1 MSILSE
7 HTITLKNET
16 ITMMSISHS
25 AINPSIAICTTS
37 RVILFNDQ
45 GEKLDYDFTHNQK
58 PTAIVWHPIQPQLTI
73 GWQNGLI
80 TLWSEDTRTSKEE
93 SAVHKGEINLIQYN
107 TNGSRMVSADIN
119 GLVVVWRGI
128 TPMCTYQKE
137 GIQTI
142 CIFAELNN
150 IIKAQNLF
158 LFGGKSGLVYL
169 ADDSKYCQEII
180 KVVGSI
186 KCMMIYEKYNSAII
200 ISNTL
205 LLVQFKIST
214 SEKIQ
219 PDKKVKLSIAGDS
232 ESLQS
237 IWIGQCLIAISS
249 NENMIRMFQLEA
261 DENYVI
267 TLHEY
272 QELYPK
278 DKILNDKITCIQYS
292 KKSKNLIAGTKDG
305 KLLFWKNFASTDESP
320 VESEQ
325 WKTFKIINH
334 NKPINEIV
342 IGKNSGLIAAR
353 SSDSVRIVQ
362 ETLVHGKIQDTVRIL
377 QVEFNKI
384 LIYLKNDQ
392 QNQDKGVWPMFLW
405 DSKYPI
411 KSIDCTQQYLL
422 IQSAN
427 KIEISEF
434 TNNSQILSKSS
445 FDKKCV
451 KAALFQENLILFHEY
466 KFEVTNFKG
475 VQKYFVDFSESD
487 GAIANYEFNNKTM
500 VIWTHNNYFRLYDFS
515 RREAQLQGFNC
526 KFENDKGSLGKIKQC
541 AVNCDGINVA
551 IIADNHGNQNDQFFV
566 YNSENNNFQ
575 SFELPKYRKA
585 IQIMWDYSDP
595 RLFGVTTICT
605 KIKTN
610 SENDVEEEQ
619 TDFRAKKFFTFFF
632 NPQLGIKEQDC
643 YILDEKQEGV
653 LSIRIP
659 YIYVIQIKEILVNDS
674 QKQQQSTQNQDNLKN
689 DSKVVQRKE
698 QSYRIQDI
706 LMNDFIGLER
716 ADEPTKRAVINFS
729 YHLSCGNLDEAYKSV
744 KAIQNPTVW
753 EKMAQMSVK
762 TRRLDVAEI
771 CIGNMRFA
779 RGAKAIRETKK
790 EPEFEAQLAMV
801 AIQLNMISEAEKLY
815 YQCKRYDLLNKLYQ
829 AQGQWEKAVE
839 IAEKHDRI
847 NLLSTYYKLAKQYE
861 ISKEWDKAIQYY
873 EKSGNAL
880 KEVPRMFY
888 EADELQY
895 LEGYVLQKKNP
906 VLQKWWGNHL
916 ESEEKYEEAMKF
928 YIEANDALGII
939 RLLLHQDNLR
949 HAKEICN
956 EKNDPAAHYYL
967 AKYLEA
973 KNIIPEAIQFYT
985 KAQYYS
991 EAIRLAKE
999 ANLISDVTAI
1009 SLQAPQLIMIQ
1020 SAIYFEQK
1028 KIIDKAVLLYMR
1040 GGQLQKALYLA
1051 QKEKLT
1057 DYVKKINQE
1066 ISLKKQETVD
1076 LTFTN
1081 TGSLKETPSQQKL
1094 ANQQQSQQQSIQ
1106 SKDKTPP
1113 PGSLQ
1118 DLINKKQFDK
1128 VLETCDNQ
1136 GLQITDDLV
1145 KQMLDG
1151 LDDKRK
1157 KEVQLLIAEKSKK
1170 MGNFEQASKMYIQ
1183 MGERVKA
1190 MKALCKLGDVEKIIA
1205 FANNARMAEI
1215 FILAG
1220 NYLQTGD
1227 WHKTPDIMKHI
1238 IQFYNKAKAFDH
1250 LANFFEACSSVEID
1264 EYRDYDKACAALKE
1278 AIKYSEKSTNQ
1289 QKTQQLQQKL
1299 KLISEFIQAKQ
1310 KSPQEMIQLYYK
1322 LLNDSNIEYAVR
1334 QGDIFAELIEYYYAQ
1349 GQYEKAYEEMQ
1360 KMQKKSIVL
1369 NPYLDQ
1375 ELIQKVMN
1383 YMKQQVGSQ
1392 QQQQKQQ
1399 QNKKQSYGKQQ
1410 EQNDDDFQ
1418 EEDVIDDG
1426 I

>member
-7 HTITLKNET
+7 HTISIKSET
-16 ITMMSISHS
+16 ITMMSVSHS
-25 AINPSIAICTTS
+25 AISPSIAICTIS
-37 RVILFNDQ
+37 RVMLYNDQ
-45 GEKLDYDFTHNQK
+45 GEKFDYELARNQK
-58 PTAIVWHPIQPQLTI
+58 PTAIAWHPIQPQLSI
-73 GWQNGLI
+73 GWQNGTI
-80 TLWSEDTRTSKEE
+80 TIWQEDTRTAKEE
-93 SAVHKGEINLIQYN
+93 SAVHKEEINLIQYN
-107 TNGSRMVSADIN
+107 TNGSRMVSADIS

-128 TPMCTYQKE
+128 TPMSTYQKE
-137 GIQTI
+137 GIMTI
-142 CIFAELNN
+142 CIFADLNN

-158 LFGGKSGLVYL
+158 FFGGKSGLVCL
-169 ADDSKYCQEII
+169 ADDSKHCSEVC

-186 KCMMIYEKYNSAII
+186 KCLMIYEKYNSVII
-200 ISNTL
+200 ITSGL

-214 SEKIQ
+214 SEKTQ
-219 PDKKVKLSIAGDS
+219 PDKKVKLSIAGEP

-237 IWIGQCLIAISS
+237 VWIGQCLIAISS

-267 TLHEY
+267 TLHEF
-272 QELYPK
+272 QEQYPNE
-278 DKILNDKITCIQYS
+278 KILNDKITCVQYS
-292 KKSKNLIAGTKDG
+292 KKSKNLVAGTKDG
-305 KLLFWKNFASTDESP
+305 RLVFWKNYALTDESP

-325 WKTFKIINH
+325 WKALKIITL
-334 NKPINEIV
+334 NKTVNEIA
-342 IGKNSGLIAAR
+342 IGKNSGVIAAR
-353 SSDSVRIVQ
+353 SADSVRIVQ
-362 ETLVHGKIQDTVRIL
+362 ESLVHGKIYENVRVL
-377 QVEFNKI
+377 QVEHNKI
-384 LIYLKNDQ
+384 LIYFKNDS
-392 QNQDKGVWPMFLW
+392 QNQDKEKGPWSMFLW
-405 DSKYPI
+405 DSKFPI
-411 KSIDCTQQYLL
+411 KSIDCSQQHLL
-422 IQSAN
+422 VQSAN

-434 TNNSQILSKSS
+434 TNNSQILAKSS
-445 FDKKCV
+445 FDRKCV
-451 KAALFQENLILFHEY
+451 KAALFQEDLILFYEY

-487 GAIANYEFNNKTM
+487 GIIANYEFNNKTM

-515 RREAQLQGFNC
+515 RREAQLSGFNC
-526 KFENDKGSLGKIKQC
+526 KFENDKGPLGTIKQC
-541 AVNCDGINVA
+541 AVNCDGSNVA
-551 IIADNHGNQNDQFFV
+551 IIADNHGNQNDLFFV
-566 YNSENNNFQ
+566 YNPENNNFQ
-575 SFELPKYRKA
+575 SFELPQYRKA
-585 IQIMWDYSDP
+585 TQIMWDYSDP
-595 RLFGVTTICT
+595 RFFGVTTICT

-619 TDFRAKKFFTFFF
+619 ADFRAKKFFTFFF
-632 NPQLGIKEQDC
+632 NPQTGIKEQDC
-643 YILDEKQEGV
+643 YVLDEKQEGV

-659 YIYVIQIKEILVNDS
+659 HINVIQK
-674 QKQQQSTQNQDNLKN
+674 
-689 DSKVVQRKE
+689 KE

-706 LMNDFIGLER
+706 LMNDFTGLER

-829 AQGQWEKAVE
+829 AQGQWEKALE
-839 IAEKHDRI
+839 IAGRNTDRI
-847 NLLSTYYKLAKQYE
+847 NLL
-861 ISKEWDKAIQYY
+861 INEWDKAIQYY
-873 EKSGNAL
+873 EKSGNAQ
-880 KEVPRMFY
+880 KEIPRMFY

-895 LEGYVLQKKNP
+895 LEGYVLQKKDP
-906 VLQKWWGNHL
+906 VLYKWWGNHL
-916 ESEEKYEEAMKF
+916 ESQEQYEEAMKF
-928 YIEANDALGII
+928 YRDSNDALGIV
-939 RLLLHQDNLR
+939 RVLLHQDNVR
-949 HAKEICN
+949 HAKETCN
-956 EKNDPAAHYYL
+956 DKNDPAAPL
-967 AKYLEA
+967 LLSQISRSPRTLSLRPF
-973 KNIIPEAIQFYT
+973 NIIQ
-985 KAQYYS
+985 
-991 EAIRLAKE
+991 RLNTIVKPLDWQRRPI
-999 ANLISDVTAI
+999 LISDVTAI
-1009 SLQAPQLIMIQ
+1009 SLQAPKLIMIQ

-1040 GGQLQKALYLA
+1040 GGQLQKALQLA

-1066 ISLKKQETVD
+1066 IALQKQETVD

-1081 TGSLKETPSQQKL
+1081 TGSLKEAPSQQKL
-1094 ANQQQSQQQSIQ
+1094 GNQQQPQQQSTQ
-1106 SKDKTPP
+1106 SRDKAPP

-1118 DLINKKQFDK
+1118 DLINKKQFEK
-1128 VLETCDNQ
+1128 VLEMCDSQ

-1215 FILAG
+1215 YILAG

-1227 WHKTPDIMKHI
+1227 WHKTPELMKHI
-1238 IQFYNKAKAFDH
+1238 IQFYSKAKAFDH

-1278 AIKYSEKSTNQ
+1278 AIKYSDKSTNQ

-1299 KLISEFIQAKQ
+1299 KLINDFVQAKQ
-1310 KSPQEMIQLYYK
+1310 KSPQEMLQLYYK

-1383 YMKQQVGSQ
+1383 YMKQKVGSQ
-1392 QQQQKQQ
+1392 QQQQQQSQ
-1399 QNKKQSYGKQQ
+1399 QNKKQPFGRQQ
-1410 EQNDDDFQ
+1410 EQNEDDFQ
-1418 EEDVIDDG
+1418 EEEVIDDG

>member
-7 HTITLKNET
+7 HTILIKNET
-16 ITMMSISHS
+16 ITMMSVSNS
-25 AINPSIAICTTS
+25 AISPSIAICTIS
-37 RVILFNDQ
+37 RVMLYNDQ
-45 GEKLDYDFTHNQK
+45 GEKFDYELARNQK
-58 PTAIVWHPIQPQLTI
+58 PTAIAWHPIQPQLAI
-73 GWQNGLI
+73 GWQNGTI
-80 TLWSEDTRTSKEE
+80 TIWQEDTRTAKEE
-93 SAVHKGEINLIQYN
+93 SAVHKEEINLIQYN
-107 TNGSRMVSADIN
+107 TSGSRMVSADIS

-128 TPMCTYQKE
+128 TPMSTYQKE
-137 GIQTI
+137 GIMTI
-142 CIFAELNN
+142 CIFADLNN

-158 LFGGKSGLVYL
+158 FFGGKSGLVCL
-169 ADDSKYCQEII
+169 ADDSKHCSEVC

-186 KCMMIYEKYNSAII
+186 KCLMIYEKYNSVII
-200 ISNTL
+200 ITSGL

-214 SEKIQ
+214 SEKTQ
-219 PDKKVKLSIAGDS
+219 PDKKVKLSIAGEP

-237 IWIGQCLIAISS
+237 VWIGQCLIAISS

-267 TLHEY
+267 TLHEF

-278 DKILNDKITCIQYS
+278 EKILNDKITCVQYS
-292 KKSKNLIAGTKDG
+292 KKSKNLVAGTKDG
-305 KLLFWKNFASTDESP
+305 RLVFWKNYALTDESP

-325 WKTFKIINH
+325 WKALQIIAL
-334 NKPINEIV
+334 NKPVNEIA
-342 IGKNSGLIAAR
+342 IGKNSGVIAAR
-353 SSDSVRIVQ
+353 SADSVKIVQ
-362 ETLVHGKIQDTVRIL
+362 ETLVHGKIYENVRVL
-377 QVEFNKI
+377 QVEHNKV
-384 LIYLKNDQ
+384 LIYFKNDS
-392 QNQDKGVWPMFLW
+392 QNQDKDKGPWSMFLW

-411 KSIDCTQQYLL
+411 KSIDCTQQHLL
-422 IQSAN
+422 VQSAN
-427 KIEISEF
+427 RIEISEF
-434 TNNSQILSKSS
+434 TNNSQILAKSS
-445 FDKKCV
+445 FEKKCV
-451 KAALFQENLILFHEY
+451 KAALFQEDLILFYEY

-487 GAIANYEFNNKTM
+487 GIIANYEFNNKTM

-515 RREAQLQGFNC
+515 RREAQLSGFNC
-526 KFENDKGSLGKIKQC
+526 KFENDKGSLGTIKQC
-541 AVNCDGINVA
+541 AVNCDGSNVA
-551 IIADNHGNQNDQFFV
+551 IIADNHGNQNDLFFV
-566 YNSENNNFQ
+566 YNPENNNFQ
-575 SFELPKYRKA
+575 SFELPQYRKA
-585 IQIMWDYSDP
+585 TQIMWDFSDP
-595 RLFGVTTICT
+595 RFFGVTTICT

-619 TDFRAKKFFTFFF
+619 ADFRAKKFFTFFF
-632 NPQLGIKEQDC
+632 NPQTGIKEQDC
-643 YILDEKQEGV
+643 YVLDEKYEGV

-659 YIYVIQIKEILVNDS
+659 HINVIQK
-674 QKQQQSTQNQDNLKN
+674 
-689 DSKVVQRKE
+689 KE
-698 QSYRIQDI
+698 QSYRIQEI
-706 LMNDFIGLER
+706 LMNDFTGLER

-829 AQGQWEKAVE
+829 AQGQWEKALE

-873 EKSGNAL
+873 EKSGNAQ
-880 KEVPRMFY
+880 KEIPRMFY

-895 LEGYVLQKKNP
+895 LEGYVLQKKDP
-906 VLQKWWGNHL
+906 VLYKWWGNHL
-916 ESEEKYEEAMKF
+916 ESQEQYEEAMKF
-928 YIEANDALGII
+928 YRDANDALGIV
-939 RLLLHQDNLR
+939 RVLLHQDNVR
-949 HAKEICN
+949 HAKETCN
-956 EKNDPAAHYYL
+956 DKNDPAAHYFL

-973 KNIIPEAIQFYT
+973 KNIIPEAIQYYA

-1009 SLQAPQLIMIQ
+1009 SLQAPKLIMIQ

-1066 ISLKKQETVD
+1066 IALQKQETVD

-1081 TGSLKETPSQQKL
+1081 TGSLKEAPSQQKIV
-1094 ANQQQSQQQSIQ
+1094 NQQQPQQQSTQ
-1106 SKDKTPP
+1106 SKDRAPP
-1113 PGSLQ
+1113 PGSIQ
-1118 DLINKKQFDK
+1118 DLINKKQFEK
-1128 VLETCDNQ
+1128 VLEMCENQ
-1136 GLQITDDLV
+1136 GIQISDDLV

-1215 FILAG
+1215 YILAG

-1227 WHKTPDIMKHI
+1227 WHKTPDLMKHI

-1264 EYRDYDKACAALKE
+1264 EYRDYEKACAALKE
-1278 AIKYSEKSTNQ
+1278 AIKYSEKSTSQ

-1299 KLISEFIQAKQ
+1299 KLILDFVQAKQ
-1310 KSPQEMIQLYYK
+1310 KSPQEMLQIYYK

-1383 YMKQQVGSQ
+1383 YMKQKVGSQ
-1392 QQQQKQQ
+1392 QQQQQQQ
-1399 QNKKQSYGKQQ
+1399 QNKKQPYGRQQ